1 MIAETHGPD
10 EAMIVIQEGHHERGL
25 ELEREML
32 EARAEYNA
40 ALTERG
46 GT

>member
-32 EARAEYNA
+32 EARTEYTA
-40 ALTERG
+40 ALADRG
-46 GT
+46 GS